1 MKSLLKAEPMDSD
14 SDSPFNYSWPS
25 FPKMRMRR
33 KMGKKGKGI
42 ASRVTFSRLLP
53 PHPLSWHEGR
63 QGHSPQ
69 TLWERKFLSPDCGFV
84 SADF

>member
-1 MKSLLKAEPMDSD
+1 MDSD

-33 KMGKKGKGI
+33 KMGKKGKGF
-42 ASRVTFSRLLP
+42 AGRVTFSLLLP
-53 PHPLSWHEGR
+53 ACPLSWREGR
-63 QGHSPQ
+63 QGH
-69 TLWERKFLSPDCGFV
+69 KFLSPDCGFV